1 MSSYRLIIAKK
12 KLEEQNITVEIA
24 ALKERLA
31 ELEWERELVRQDVS
45 RRYVTYVEALCPPEE
60 EA

>member
-31 ELEWERELVRQDVS
+31 ELEWERELVRQDVN

>member
-12 KLEEQNITVEIA
+12 NLEEQNITVEIA

-31 ELEWERELVRQDVS
+31 ELEWERELVRQDVN